1 MATVT
6 ASVPPIGYHGTPT
19 TAGGNYASVNYS
31 GTFIPTLWASKL
43 NRKFYTSTC
52 LTEITNTD
60 FQGDISNLGDKVVI
74 NNVPDI
80 AIADYKIG
88 GDLNY
93 AVPTPSTVELVIDRA
108 KSFQFQV
115 NDVIVHQSK
124 PNMMETF
131 SNDAAM
137 QMKIAIDK
145 AVIHGDSASLP
156 GISSTADAANQ
167 GATAGV
173 KTGKY
178 NLGTA
183 ASPLA
188 LTGSNVLQTLTALS
202 GVLDEQNVPETD
214 RWLLIDPYTRNLLMQ
229 SNLAQAQFMG
239 DDKSM
244 IRNGKIGQIDRF
256 AVYVNNQLPAAA
268 ATKDYWGG
276 AAAGT
281 AARRVLLAGHK
292 NAVTFASQMTKLE
305 TLRNPRDF
313 GDLVRGLNVMGWK
326 TLLPTALAVALVN

>member
-6 ASVPPIGYHGTPT
+6 ASVPLVGYHGTPT
-19 TAGGNYASVNYS
+19 TAGGNYAGVNYS

-52 LTEITNTD
+52 LTEISNTD
-60 FQGDISNLGDKVVI
+60 FQGDIANLGDKVVI

-80 AIADYKIG
+80 AVADYKIG

-93 AVPTPSTVELVIDRA
+93 SVPTPSTVELVIDRA

-115 NDVIVHQSK
+115 SDVLEHQSK

-131 SNDAAM
+131 SNDASM
-137 QMKIAIDK
+137 KMKIAIDR
-145 AVIHGDSASLP
+145 AVIYGDSAALP
-156 GISSTADAANQ
+156 GISSVADAANQ
-167 GATAGV
+167 GATAG
-173 KTGKY
+173 KISGKY

-183 ASPLA
+183 AAPVA

-202 GVLDEQNVPETD
+202 GVLDEQDIPETD

-244 IRNGKIGQIDRF
+244 VRNGKIGMIKR
-256 AVYVNNQLPAAA
+256 
-268 ATKDYWGG
+268 
-276 AAAGT
+276 
-281 AARRVLLAGHK
+281 
-292 NAVTFASQMTKLE
+292 
-305 TLRNPRDF
+305 TLH
-313 GDLVRGLNVMGWK
+313 
-326 TLLPTALAVALVN
+326 

>member
-19 TAGGNYASVNYS
+19 TAGGNYAGVNYS

-115 NDVIVHQSK
+115 NDVIAHQAK

-145 AVIHGDSASLP
+145 AVIHGDSAALP

-178 NLGTA
+178 TLGTA
-183 ASPLA
+183 AVPVP
-188 LTGSNVLQTLTALS
+188 LTGSNVLQTLTALA
-202 GVLDEQNVPETD
+202 GVLDEQNIPETD

-244 IRNGKIGQIDRF
+244 VRNGKIGMIKR
-256 AVYVNNQLPAAA
+256 
-268 ATKDYWGG
+268 
-276 AAAGT
+276 
-281 AARRVLLAGHK
+281 
-292 NAVTFASQMTKLE
+292 
-305 TLRNPRDF
+305 TLH
-313 GDLVRGLNVMGWK
+313 
-326 TLLPTALAVALVN
+326 

>member
-19 TAGGNYASVNYS
+19 TAGGNYAGVNYS

-115 NDVIVHQSK
+115 NDVIAHQSK

-145 AVIHGDSASLP
+145 AVIHGDSAALP

-173 KTGKY
+173 KT
-178 NLGTA
+178 
-183 ASPLA
+183 ASTTWAPLPPIA
-188 LTGSNVLQTLTALS
+188 LTGSNVLQTLTALCWRA
-202 GVLDEQNVPETD
+202 GRAKRPETD
-214 RWLLIDPYTRNLLMQ
+214 RWLLMDPYTRNLLMQ

-244 IRNGKIGQIDRF
+244 VRNGKIGMIDRF
-256 AVYVNNQLPAAA
+256 TVPTSPTSSRPL
-268 ATKDYWGG
+268 
-276 AAAGT
+276 
-281 AARRVLLAGHK
+281 RRLRTTGVVLLPVRPLA
-292 NAVTFASQMTKLE
+292 ACSSRVT
-305 TLRNPRDF
+305 R
-313 GDLVRGLNVMGWK
+313 
-326 TLLPTALAVALVN
+326 AL